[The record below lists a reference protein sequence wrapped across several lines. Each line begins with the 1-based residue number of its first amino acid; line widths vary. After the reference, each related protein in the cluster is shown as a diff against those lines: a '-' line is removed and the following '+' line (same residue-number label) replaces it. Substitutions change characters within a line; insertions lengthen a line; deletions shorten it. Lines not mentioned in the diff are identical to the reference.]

1 MVPRRLG
8 TMAESRVRANYVK
21 YAVVRIKQLPVEE
34 RDAVFKVLGSTRD
47 EIRAAGL
54 LAWIP
59 MRIYAEVVDSTRTAL
74 GSRRAREFWC
84 DTMLSSFE
92 RQLLKPLVE
101 GALRLYG
108 RSPASLLRRTP
119 QAWSLVSRHGGRI
132 RLEGDHQVRFDG
144 LPPELRKGGGIVD
157 SMAGNCEAIL
167 KYLSRPG
174 SVSAHEEALRQG
186 RIWFDVDW
194 QD

>member
-1 MVPRRLG
+1 
-8 TMAESRVRANYVK
+8 MAESRVRANYVK
-21 YAVVRIKQLPVEE
+21 YAIVRVKTLPEPE
-34 RDAVFKVLGSTRD
+34 REAVFKVLGATRD
-47 EIRAAGL
+47 EIRSAGL
-54 LAWIP
+54 LAWTP
-59 MRIYAEVVDSTRTAL
+59 MRLYADLVDATRSAL
-74 GSRRAREFWC
+74 GSRGARDFWR
-84 DTMLSSFE
+84 DTMVSSFE

-108 RSPASLLRRTP
+108 RAPTSLLRRTP

-132 RLEGDHQVRFDG
+132 HLEGDHHVHFDD
-144 LPPELRKGGGIVD
+144 LPFVLRKGGGIVD

-167 KYLSRPG
+167 EYLARQG
-174 SVSAHEEALRQG
+174 SVTAHDEELIHG